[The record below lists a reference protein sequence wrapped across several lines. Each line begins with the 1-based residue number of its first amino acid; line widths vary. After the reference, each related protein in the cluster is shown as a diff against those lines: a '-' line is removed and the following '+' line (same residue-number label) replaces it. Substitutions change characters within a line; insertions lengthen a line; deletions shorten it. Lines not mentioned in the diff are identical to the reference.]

1 MMADA
6 AAALGLLL
14 EPARLLAL
22 FVGMLVGMIVGMLPG
37 LGGVAAVSMLLPFV
51 YLLDQYSG
59 LAMLLGA
66 ISIVYT
72 SDTITSVLVGAP
84 GSPASAPTAIE
95 GHALAKQGEAARA
108 LSVGFLASMVGGIV
122 GALVLTIAIPVAG
135 PIVLALG
142 TAELFMF
149 ACVGLYYASSL
160 MGGNVVRGVLVACF
174 GLAIGIIGPAPAAAE
189 FRFTFGQAY
198 LLDGISLTIVALGLF
213 GIAEVLSMLAEGGGI
228 SRTRVVLTHWG
239 AGAADAWRHRW
250 LILRGSI
257 IGVLGGFIP
266 AVGASASTW
275 VAYAHAV
282 RTTRDKSRFGKGEIR
297 GIAAAEGANNAT
309 IIADLVPTMLFSVPG
324 GPAAAIFMGALYSF
338 GHYPGPR
345 FVNDNPELMFLIIWS
360 VAIASVVG
368 AIICFAVTPWLARL
382 TQIRFALV
390 AAPLML
396 VMIVGAYQATNSM
409 GDIALLLL
417 LGLVGWMMKRG
428 GWPRAPALVGFVLA
442 KPMEQYFW
450 LANQL
455 FGWKW
460 LLRPGVLII
469 GALILVPV
477 VIQLVRWARRRAQGG
492 TGGGAQAAS
501 DAESAATARG
511 KLSEGRVSTALSFA
525 MLVTFVYAL
534 FEVLGFLPQ
543 ARALPMF
550 AIIPGVA
557 LATLAFGRD
566 LWAGHWFKRLAAV
579 TAESG
584 DGRSVVREEL
594 VQFLMLAAYAAG
606 IWIVGFY
613 LATPVYLAWV
623 LVARAKM
630 RVHNALLYGAALLG
644 AVYGLIVL
652 LRSPPPSGLLFGQ

>member
-1 MMADA
+1 MADA

-14 EPARLLAL
+14 EPARLAAL
-22 FVGMLVGMIVGMLPG
+22 FVGMFVGMIVGMLPG

-95 GHALAKQGEAARA
+95 GHALAKQGQAARA

-122 GALVLTIAIPVAG
+122 GAVVLTIAIPIAG
-135 PIVLALG
+135 PIVLSLG

-174 GLAIGIIGPAPAAAE
+174 GLAMGIIGPAPAAAE

-213 GIAEVLSMLAEGGGI
+213 GVAEVLSMLAEGGGI
-228 SRTRVVLTHWG
+228 SRTRVVLTDWG

-257 IGVLGGFIP
+257 IGVLGGFVP

-282 RTTRDKSRFGKGEIR
+282 RTTKDKSRFGKGEIR

-345 FVNDNPELMFLIIWS
+345 FVNDNPDLMYLIIWS

-368 AIICFAVTPWLARL
+368 AMICFAVTPWLARL

-396 VMIVGAYQATNSM
+396 VMIIGAYQATNSI
-409 GDIALLLL
+409 GDIAMLLL
-417 LGLVGWMMKRG
+417 LGLIGWMMKRG

-477 VIQLVRWARRRAQGG
+477 VIQLVRWVRRRAKGELREG
-492 TGGGAQAAS
+492 QAAS

-511 KLSEGRVSTALSFA
+511 KLAEGRVSTTLSLFMLGVFA
-525 MLVTFVYAL
+525 YAL
-534 FEVLGFLPQ
+534 VEARTFLPQ
-543 ARALPMF
+543 AQALPLF

-557 LATLAFGRD
+557 LAALAFGRD
-566 LWAGHWFKRLAAV
+566 LWAGHWFKRAATV
-579 TAESG
+579 AAESG
-584 DGRSVVREEL
+584 DSRSVVREEL
-594 VQFLMLAAYAAG
+594 LQYLVLVGYAAA
-606 IWIVGFY
+606 IWFVGFY
-613 LATPVYLAWV
+613 LATPAYLAWV
-623 LVARAKM
+623 LIARAKM
-630 RVHNALLYGAALLG
+630 RVHNALIYGAALIG
-644 AVYGLIVL
+644 AIYALIVL
-652 LRSPPPSGLLFGQ
+652 LHSPPPSGMLFGQ

>member
-1 MMADA
+1 
-6 AAALGLLL
+6 
-14 EPARLLAL
+14 
-22 FVGMLVGMIVGMLPG
+22 
-37 LGGVAAVSMLLPFV
+37 
-51 YLLDQYSG
+51 
-59 LAMLLGA
+59 MLLGA

-95 GHALAKQGEAARA
+95 CHALAKQGQAARA
-108 LSVGFLASMVGGIV
+108 LSVGFLASMVGGVV
-122 GALVLTIAIPVAG
+122 GAVVLTIAIPIAG

-174 GLAIGIIGPAPAAAE
+174 GLAMGIIGPAPAAAE
-189 FRFTFGQAY
+189 FRFTFEQAY

-213 GIAEVLSMLAEGGGI
+213 GVAEVLSMLAEGGGI
-228 SRTRVVLTHWG
+228 SRARVVLTDWG
-239 AGAADAWRHRW
+239 AGAADAWRNRW

-257 IGVLGGFIP
+257 IGVLGGFVP

-282 RTTRDKSRFGKGEIR
+282 RTTKDKSRFGKGEIR
-297 GIAAAEGANNAT
+297 GSAAAEGANNAT
-309 IIADLVPTMLFSVPG
+309 IISDLVPTMLFSVPG

-345 FVNDNPELMFLIIWS
+345 FVNDNPDLMYLIIWS

-368 AIICFAVTPWLARL
+368 AAICFAVTPWLARL

-396 VMIVGAYQATNSM
+396 VMIIGAYQATNSI
-409 GDIALLLL
+409 GDIAMLLL
-417 LGLVGWMMKRG
+417 LGLIGWMMKRG

-477 VIQLVRWARRRAQGG
+477 VIQLVRWVRRRTKEASPDGHV
-492 TGGGAQAAS
+492 AS

-511 KLSEGRVSTALSFA
+511 KLAEGRVSTTLSLFMLGVFA
-525 MLVTFVYAL
+525 YAL
-534 FEVLGFLPQ
+534 VEARTFLPQ
-543 ARALPMF
+543 AQALPLF
-550 AIIPGVA
+550 AIIPGVV
-557 LATLAFGRD
+557 LAAVAFGRD
-566 LWAGHWFKRLAAV
+566 LWAGHWFKRAATV
-579 TAESG
+579 AAESG
-584 DGRSVVREEL
+584 EVRSVVREEL
-594 VQFLMLAAYAAG
+594 LQYLVLVGYAAA
-606 IWIVGFY
+606 IWFVGFY
-613 LATPVYLAWV
+613 VATPVYLAWV
-623 LVARAKM
+623 LIARAKM
-630 RVHNALLYGAALLG
+630 RVHNALIYGAALIG
-644 AVYGLIVL
+644 AIYTLIVL
-652 LRSPPPSGLLFGQ
+652 LHSPPPGGMLFAQ

>member
-1 MMADA
+1 MIEHALS
-6 AAALGLLL
+6 ALGMLL
-14 EPARLLAL
+14 EPARLAAL
-22 FVGMLVGMIVGMLPG
+22 FVGMLVGMTVGMLPG

-51 YLLDQYSG
+51 YLLDQYAG

-66 ISIVYT
+66 TAVVYT

-95 GHALAKQGEAARA
+95 GHALAKEGHAARA
-108 LSVGFLASMVGGIV
+108 LSVGFIASMVGGVI
-122 GALVLTIAIPVAG
+122 GAIVLTLAIPVAG

-174 GLAIGIIGPAPAAAE
+174 GLGIGTIGPAPAAAE

-213 GIAEVLSMLAEGGGI
+213 GVAEVLSMLAEGGGI
-228 SRTRVVLTHWG
+228 SRARVVLTDWG
-239 AGAADAWRHRW
+239 AGAREAWRSRW
-250 LILRGSI
+250 LILRGAL
-257 IGVLGGFIP
+257 IGVLGGFVP

-309 IIADLVPTMLFSVPG
+309 VIADLVPTMLFSVPG
-324 GPAAAIFMGALYSF
+324 GPAAAIFMGALFAF

-345 FVNDNPELMFLIIWS
+345 FVSENPDLMYLIIWS
-360 VAIASVVG
+360 AAIASVLG

-396 VMIVGAYQATNSM
+396 VMIVGAYQATNSI

-477 VIQLVRWARRRAQGG
+477 AIQLVRWARRRAAGRPAAG
-492 TGGGAQAAS
+492 VAAS
-501 DAESAATARG
+501 DAESATTARG
-511 KLSEGRVSTALSFA
+511 RRAEGRVSTALSAGMLA
-525 MLVTFVYAL
+525 MFVYAL
-534 FEVLGFLPQ
+534 IEVLGFLRE

-550 AIIPGVA
+550 AIVPGVA
-557 LATLAFGRD
+557 LAAIALARD
-566 LWAGHWFKRLAAV
+566 VWAGHWRPDRAGAA
-579 TAESG
+579 AAGE
-584 DGRSVVREEL
+584 RSVVRDEL
-594 VQFLMLAAYAAG
+594 VQFLVLVAYAVG
-606 IWIVGFY
+606 IWAIGFY
-613 LATPVYLAWV
+613 AATPAYLAWV
-623 LVARAKM
+623 LIARARM
-630 RVHNALLYGAALLG
+630 RVRNGVLYGAVLIGAIYAL
-644 AVYGLIVL
+644 VVL
-652 LRSPPPSGLLFGQ
+652 LRSPLPRGALFG